1 MHGIEHGMRSPN
13 GAGPTPA
20 HLTFT
25 RVVALQISGRWH
37 FVETAD
43 QARQCLRD
51 KFDGHDGPSFQRALS
66 TCETVFAGPVPADG
80 LQAAFTVAAM
90 EAGYP
95 FEVHDRDQTLLERR
109 VDAEAENALAD
120 LFLYPED

>member
-1 MHGIEHGMRSPN
+1 MRSPN

-20 HLTFT
+20 HHNFT
-25 RVVALQISGRWH
+25 RVVALQIGGRWH

-51 KFDGHDGPSFQRALS
+51 KFDGHDGPSLQRALS
-66 TCETVFAGPVPADG
+66 ACEAVFAGLVPADG

-95 FEVHDRDQTLLERR
+95 FEVHERDQGLLERR

-120 LFLYPED
+120 MFLRPED

>member
-1 MHGIEHGMRSPN
+1 MRGIENGMRSPN

-20 HLTFT
+20 HLTFP
-25 RVVALQISGRWH
+25 RVVALQIGGLWH

-51 KFDGHDGPSFQRALS
+51 KFGGHDGPSFQRATS
-66 TCETVFAGPVPADG
+66 TCKAVFAGLVPADG
-80 LQAAFTVAAM
+80 LQATFTVAAM

-95 FEVHDRDQTLLERR
+95 FEVHDRGQTLWERR
-109 VDAEAENALAD
+109 VAAEAENALTD
-120 LFLYPED
+120 MFLRPED

>member
-1 MHGIEHGMRSPN
+1 MRGIENGMRSPN
-13 GAGPTPA
+13 GTGPTPA

-25 RVVALQISGRWH
+25 HVVALQIGGRWH

-51 KFDGHDGPSFQRALS
+51 EFDGHDGPSFQRALS
-66 TCETVFAGPVPADG
+66 TCEAVIAGLVPADG

-90 EAGYP
+90 EAGYS
-95 FEVHDRDQTLLERR
+95 FEVHDRDQTFLERR
-109 VDAEAENALAD
+109 VAAEAENALTD
-120 LFLYPED
+120 MFLGPED